1 MQQDLKDKW
10 IEALLSGKYKQGQ
23 ASLRLTLVNGK
34 QVHCCL
40 GVLCDILGPNGWS
53 KSCDGDGHP
62 HKSNRG
68 EYLSDEALS
77 LIGMTRAQQ
86 QKYYELNDNGWTF
99 KVIAEDIKKDL

>member
-1 MQQDLKDKW
+1 MQQDLKNKW

-40 GVLCDILGPNGWS
+40 GVLCDILDPDGW
-53 KSCDGDGHP
+53 KELGDEDVHI
-62 HKSNRG
+62 HKSKRG
-68 EYLSDEALS
+68 EYLSEEALS

-86 QKYYELNDNGWTF
+86 QKYYQLNDNGWAF
-99 KVIAEDIKKDL
+99 KTIAEDIKENL

>member
-1 MQQDLKDKW
+1 MRQDLKNKW

-23 ASLRLTLVNGK
+23 ANLRLTLVNGK

-40 GVLCDILGPNGWS
+40 GVLCDILDPNGWTRL
-53 KSCDGDGHP
+53 CGDDVHT
-62 HKSNRG
+62 HKSKRG
-68 EYLSDEALS
+68 EYLSEEALS

-86 QKYYELNDNGWTF
+86 QKYYQLNDNGWTF